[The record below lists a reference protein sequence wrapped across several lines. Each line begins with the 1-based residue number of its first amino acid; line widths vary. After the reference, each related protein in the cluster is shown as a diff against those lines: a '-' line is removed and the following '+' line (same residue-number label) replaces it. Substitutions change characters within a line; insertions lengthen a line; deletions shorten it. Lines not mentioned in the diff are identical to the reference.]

1 MIEDFKQTAGA
12 GHAIDAACF
21 GVAGAVIGTVGHLTN
36 VPWRVE
42 AEQIAETFGIARV
55 SIVNDLAAMAQAVP
69 LLEGDELH
77 TLQRGEFRRDG
88 NIAVIAAGTGLGEA
102 LLHRVDGRYIPS
114 PGEGGHADFAPRNE
128 REIVVLRDLTVRF
141 GRASVEHVLSGPGL
155 QNLHRVTHRHAC
167 PAAAGADEPPS
178 PAAIS
183 DAALERRCPSCVEAL
198 EIFVDA
204 YGAEAGNLALRSL
217 ATGGVFVGGGIAP
230 KILAAAQRRPIHAGL
245 RREAP
250 ARAAA
255 VDDAG
260 ARHRQRGDRARRR
273 GGLRAVGRVRLT
285 TSAKVT
291 VVRRSFTR
299 RRKPDTT
306 TGGLPGISVQVSDTN
321 VSERTE
327 TTIAKNGGGKRP
339 GSGCNLAPP

>member
-1 MIEDFKQTAGA
+1 MLLAGDVGGTKTLLGLFEDAGRRPVKVSARAFSTPAYPNLVAMIEDFKYTAGT
-12 GHAIDAACF
+12 GHSIDAACF
-21 GVAGAVIGTVGHLTN
+21 GVAGPVIGDVGHLTN

-42 AEQIAETFGIARV
+42 AEQIARTFGIARV
-55 SIVNDLAAMAQAVP
+55 SIINDLAAMAQAVP

-102 LLHRVDGRYIPS
+102 LLHRVDGRYISS

-128 REIVVLRDLTVRF
+128 REIAVLRDLTVRF

-155 QNLHRVTHRHAC
+155 QNLHRVTHRHTC
-167 PAAAGADEPPS
+167 PAADRADEPPA

-230 KILAAAQRRPIHAGL
+230 KILSALSDGRFMRAFAAKPPHVPLLSTMPVHVIGNADAALVG
-245 RREAP
+245 AAVC
-250 ARAAA
+250 ARALGAA
-255 VDDAG
+255 
-260 ARHRQRGDRARRR
+260 
-273 GGLRAVGRVRLT
+273 
-285 TSAKVT
+285 
-291 VVRRSFTR
+291 
-299 RRKPDTT
+299 
-306 TGGLPGISVQVSDTN
+306 
-321 VSERTE
+321 
-327 TTIAKNGGGKRP
+327 
-339 GSGCNLAPP
+339 